1 MSVREPLVV
10 IAPDPA
16 LRSGLVARLSLAG
29 EAVIVA
35 RHRAEPSLD
44 RVSRQGGT
52 LVVDSSVLPSNAVDR
67 PEDLHR
73 WLWPGKIVVL
83 MDAVEDI
90 AHQVDSVL
98 FVEKSN
104 SVPIILDRLARWR
117 GQ

>member
-1 MSVREPLVV
+1 MSIHEPLVV
-10 IAPDPA
+10 IAPDPG

-29 EAVIVA
+29 EAVTVA
-35 RHRAEPSLD
+35 HHRAEPSLD
-44 RVSRQGGT
+44 RISRQGGT
-52 LVVDSSVLPSNAVDR
+52 LLIDGSVLPSDAVGN